1 MIIISRSI
9 MKMIPRR
16 LPDEVCDVM
25 VRRLR
30 MAGELH
36 CYKKKGHIDFHFLYA
51 LMLLLYLILKDL
63 IDYAN
68 CIISVSISFNSSND
82 NVGI

>member
-1 MIIISRSI
+1 

-25 VRRLR
+25 VRCLR

-36 CYKKKGHIDFHFLYA
+36 CCKKKGHIDFHFLEA
-51 LMLLLYLILKDL
+51 VKNL
-63 IDYAN
+63 
-68 CIISVSISFNSSND
+68 VSMEFKTS
-82 NVGI
+82 

>member
-25 VRRLR
+25 VRCLR
-30 MAGELH
+30 MAGERTAA
-36 CYKKKGHIDFHFLYA
+36 KRKGI
-51 LMLLLYLILKDL
+51 
-63 IDYAN
+63 
-68 CIISVSISFNSSND
+68 
-82 NVGI
+82 